1 MDLRYSLRMLLKN
14 PGVTAAA
21 VLSLA
26 LGIGANATIFTWVK
40 SVLLNPLPAVPDPD
54 RMFVL
59 AASARDGDSRSFS
72 WPNFRDI
79 RNLAKTFEPL
89 AQDDV
94 LLSVIDGQQAE
105 RAFGML
111 VSGNYFDVV
120 GTRPILGRTFVKA
133 EDQVPSGAPV
143 LVISYGYWQRRF
155 GGDSS
160 IVGRSIKVNDHPYT
174 IIGVM
179 PPDFLGT
186 ALGLAADA
194 WVPMMQQPQLQP
206 SGNRLEARGSGWAQ
220 AMVRLRDGV
229 TREAANAELQTIRA
243 QLEREYSTNEGW
255 RLAIVPVS
263 KSPWGA
269 PMALRPVLL
278 VLVGVV
284 AAVLLIACANIA
296 NLLLSKAVGR
306 RREIAVRLSLGAGRA
321 RVVRQLLIE
330 SLMLSLLG
338 GAAGLVVAWSS
349 AGLLMAFVPPVDIPI
364 NLGLHV
370 DASVLVFTAIAS
382 VVTGVVFGLAPAL
395 HASSPKLTQALR
407 EEGGRTSPGALRQRL
422 RHSLVV
428 AQVALCLILLIGAG
442 LFLQSLRRAQL
453 LQPGFDPTNV
463 VMASYDVFPAGYDRA
478 RGFVFHR
485 QLLDRLRGL
494 PGVDRAA
501 LARTIPL
508 GFSGNSSTGV
518 NVEGYQPKKDEE
530 VVITYNEVSDG
541 YFETLRIPIVQG
553 RSFDERDVDGAPGVV
568 IVNETMAR
576 RYWQDGQAVGRYLT
590 KGRDRLQVVGIAKD
604 GKYRS
609 LNESPRPYMYFSL
622 AQSYRSSV
630 KVHVRSNADTG
641 PMLNAMRQAFREL
654 DPDLPI
660 TETMPI
666 SDHLEQAVFAQR
678 IAATLLGIF
687 GALALTLAAV
697 GLYSVMAYA
706 VSQRTHEMG
715 IRLALGASPAELRRM
730 VVASGM
736 KVAAIGL
743 VIGVAGAVA
752 VSRLLTSLLNGVSPT
767 DPLTFAIVL
776 ITLATVAFIAA
787 LVPARRASLVDPI
800 VALRYE

>member
-1 MDLRYSLRMLLKN
+1 MDLRYSVRMLLKN

-40 SVLLNPLPAVPDPD
+40 SVLLNPLPAVPNPG

-59 AASARDGDSRSFS
+59 TASARDGSERSFS
-72 WPNFRDI
+72 YPNFRDI
-79 RNLAKTFEPL
+79 RTHARTFEPI
-89 AQDDV
+89 AQDEV
-94 LLSVIDGQQAE
+94 LLSISDGQQAE

-120 GTRPILGRTFVKA
+120 GTRPLLGRTFIKA
-133 EDQVPSGAPV
+133 EDATPGGAPV
-143 LVISYGYWQRRF
+143 MVISEAYWQRRF
-155 GGDSS
+155 GGDPS
-160 IVGRSIKVNDHPYT
+160 IVGRSINVNDRPYT
-174 IIGVM
+174 LIGVM

-194 WVPMMQQPQLQP
+194 WIPIMQQPELQP
-206 SGNRLEARGSGWAQ
+206 GGSRLEARGSSWAQ
-220 AMVRLRDGV
+220 AMLRLRDGV
-229 TREAANAELQTIRA
+229 SLEQANAELRTIAA
-243 QLEREYSTNEGW
+243 QLEREYPTNEGW
-255 RLAIVPVS
+255 RLEIVAVAN
-263 KSPWGA
+263 SPWGA

-284 AAVLLIACANIA
+284 ATVLLIACANIA

-321 RVVRQLLIE
+321 RIVRQLLVE
-330 SLMLSLLG
+330 SVLLSLIG
-338 GAAGLVVAWSS
+338 GAAGLAVAWWS

-364 NLGLHV
+364 NLGLRV
-370 DASVLVFTAIAS
+370 DGSVLLFTAIAS
-382 VVTGVVFGLAPAL
+382 LATGLVFGLVPAL
-395 HASSPKLTQALR
+395 HASSPQVTHALR
-407 EEGGRTSPGALRQRL
+407 EESGRTSSGALRQRL
-422 RHSLVV
+422 RHALVV
-428 AQVALCLILLIGAG
+428 AQVALCLMLLVGAG
-442 LFLQSLRRAQL
+442 LFLRSLRQAQL
-453 LQPGFDPTNV
+453 LEPGFDPANV
-463 VMASYDVFPAGYDRA
+463 VMASYDIFPNGYDRA
-478 RGFVFHR
+478 RGQVFHR
-485 QLLDRLRGL
+485 QLLERMRAT
-494 PGVDRAA
+494 PGVERAA

-508 GFSGNSSTGV
+508 GFSGNSSTGLHID
-518 NVEGYQPKKDEE
+518 GYQPKPGEE
-530 VVITYNEVSDG
+530 IVITYNEVSDD
-541 YFETLRIPIVQG
+541 YFETLRIPIVRG
-553 RSFDERDVDGAPGVV
+553 RSFTPRDVEGAPGVA

-576 RYWQDGQAVGRYLT
+576 RYWSDGNPIGRSIMRG
-590 KGRDRLQVVGIAKD
+590 KERLEVVGVARD

-609 LNESPRPYMYFSL
+609 LSERPRPYMYFAL
-622 AQSYRSSV
+622 GQAYRSAV
-630 KVHVRSNADTG
+630 KLHVRSSAETG
-641 PMLNAMRQAFREL
+641 AILNAVRDVFRQL
-654 DPDLPI
+654 DPDLPV

-678 IAATLLGIF
+678 IGATLLAIF
-687 GALALTLAAV
+687 GTLALVLAAV

-736 KVAAIGL
+736 KVAAVGL
-743 VIGVAGAVA
+743 VIGAAGAAA

-767 DPLTFAIVL
+767 DPLTFAAVL
-776 ITLATVAFIAA
+776 VTLGIVAFVAA
-787 LVPARRASLVDPI
+787 FVPARRASLVDPI